1 MEFLVL
7 SKQGIPEDAILS
19 VRAGQSRR
27 QIPVSYDKP
36 LLFPSLP
43 MNSNP
48 FKIDVLLP
56 VATQRMEIKPKISKY
71 DVSIGDD
78 MSLSFCVKEALEHC
92 GKTSAEIRQ
101 GLIANKRPSSAMK
114 QRLQSAVDGREYLDE
129 HNLFNFIQGMVKY
142 LLTEKPT
149 DPYDCMV
156 RYVLKRRK
164 IAKEA
169 QVPQQA
175 TPATSS
181 SAPPATP
188 TVSTASTSPTMQK
201 PEGDAWAKESKLVS
215 SGELKTLQ
223 RELAEVKQK
232 TQECIAAAL
241 DSGELA
247 EIVAGSLKSAEV
259 EMKAKAGP
267 CPEAFSNTGQLEEC
281 TRSLRPN
288 SAEVKS
294 KALQCLDD
302 AENEAAE
309 VKLKAIQCLDDAENE
324 EQSENCAGPALGT
337 TDEPAVAADLSAMPG
352 QELRLKART
361 ILEDRLATG
370 ELSRWSAES
379 ARPPSQESTQDKLE
393 LGCPAEMQCEQRV
406 KAAKALLD
414 SMKNGRL
421 EHVLRCAT
429 PVTEAAPV
437 TACNDLRDTARETLQ
452 KAHDSGDFERHMPKE
467 VDQIN
472 EFAPND
478 EELSSAMSYV
488 REKFETALLSGFLE
502 EVLSEK

>member
-19 VRAGQSRR
+19 VRAGQTRR

-48 FKIDVLLP
+48 FKIDVFLP
-56 VATQRMEIKPKISKY
+56 VATHRMEIKPKISKY

-78 MSLSFCVKEALEHC
+78 MSVSFCVKEALEHC

-101 GLIANKRPSSAMK
+101 GLTANKSLSSATK
-114 QRLQSAVDGREYLDE
+114 QRLQSAVEGREYLDE
-129 HNLFNFIQGMVKY
+129 HNLFNFIQGMMKY

-149 DPYDCMV
+149 DPFDCMA

-169 QVPQQA
+169 QIPEQA

-188 TVSTASTSPTMQK
+188 TVSTASTSPTMPK
-201 PEGDAWAKESKLVS
+201 PEGNAWAKESTELVS
-215 SGELKTLQ
+215 SGEPKTLQ
-223 RELAEVKQK
+223 RELKEVKQK
-232 TQECIAAAL
+232 TQECITAAL

-281 TRSLRPN
+281 TGSLRPN

-294 KALQCLDD
+294 KA
-302 AENEAAE
+302 
-309 VKLKAIQCLDDAENE
+309 IQCLDDAEKK
-324 EQSENCAGPALGT
+324 EQSENCAGPAVGT

-352 QELRLKART
+352 QGLRLKAMT
-361 ILEDRLATG
+361 ILEQSLATG
-370 ELSRWSAES
+370 ELSQWSAES
-379 ARPPSQESTQDKLE
+379 ALSLSKEESIQDKLE
-393 LGCPAEMQCEQRV
+393 FGYPAGMQCEQRA
-406 KAAKALLD
+406 KAAKALLE
-414 SMKNGRL
+414 SVKNGKF
-421 EHVLRCAT
+421 EHLLQQT
-429 PVTEAAPV
+429 TLAAPV

-452 KAHDSGDFERHMPKE
+452 RAHDSGDFQQHMPKE
-467 VDQIN
+467 VDQIKK
-472 EFAPND
+472 FAPKD
-478 EELSSAMSYV
+478 EELSSTKGYV
-488 REKFETALLSGFLE
+488 REMFETALLSGFLE
-502 EVLSEK
+502 KVLSEK